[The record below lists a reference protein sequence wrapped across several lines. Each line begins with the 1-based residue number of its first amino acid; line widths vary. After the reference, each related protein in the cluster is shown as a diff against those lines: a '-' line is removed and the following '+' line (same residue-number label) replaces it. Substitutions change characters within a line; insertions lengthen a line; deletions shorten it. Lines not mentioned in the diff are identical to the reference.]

1 MTLGEHRRARG
12 RSRATDLVPLSYT
25 PASLTERILPVMDID
40 RLPSSVATLYA
51 ELLEQALVH
60 ERITPMEAQLP
71 GGPVAKTIRGR
82 RYLYWQVRKGEQ
94 VSQRYLG
101 PDSGELREAVRRVA
115 EGKRSADEQ
124 RAWFDRLA
132 AMLLQGGAAREDAQI
147 VSVLR
152 LLADL
157 GCFRRGGVLI
167 GTQAFRCYGNLLAVR
182 LPAASLRTQDIDV
195 AQRLDVA
202 IAASA
207 EPPVSVEAS
216 LSALGLLAVPGL
228 DPGSAS
234 TSFHMRKRELRV
246 DFLTPARSRHTEE
259 PVAIPGLGVSAWP
272 LSGLDYLIEEPVP
285 AVVLGATAVLVR
297 VPRPGRFALHTLW
310 TAPSRPVAEQAKA
323 GKDRAQATALIN
335 VLAID
340 RPDDLREA
348 LDALARRPNL
358 RRRVLAELERLP
370 PDLTTWLP

>member
-1 MTLGEHRRARG
+1 
-12 RSRATDLVPLSYT
+12 
-25 PASLTERILPVMDID
+25 MDID

-101 PDSGELREAVRRVA
+101 PDSEELRETVRRVT
-115 EGKRSADEQ
+115 EEKRSADEQ

-132 AMLLQGGAAREDAQI
+132 AMLLQGGAGREDAQ
-147 VSVLR
+147 VVAVLR

-182 LPAASLRTQDIDV
+182 LPAASLRTQDTD
-195 AQRLDVA
+195 AAHALDVA

-207 EPPVSVEAS
+207 EPPVSVVTS

-246 DFLTPARSRHTEE
+246 DFVTPARPRQPET

-272 LSGLDYLIEEPVP
+272 LRGLDYLIEEPVP
-285 AVVLGATAVLVR
+285 VVVLGATAVLVR
-297 VPRPGRFALHTLW
+297 VPRPGRFALHKLW
-310 TAPSRPVAEQAKA
+310 TAASRPVAEQPKA
-323 GKDRAQATALIN
+323 GKDRAQATALIH
-335 VLAID
+335 VLAVD

-348 LDALARRPNL
+348 LDALARRPSL
-358 RRRVLAELERLP
+358 RRRVIAELDRLA
-370 PDLTTWLP
+370 PDLKTWLP

>member
-1 MTLGEHRRARG
+1 
-12 RSRATDLVPLSYT
+12 
-25 PASLTERILPVMDID
+25 MDID

-51 ELLEQALVH
+51 ELLEHALVH
-60 ERITPMEAQLP
+60 ERITPMEAHLP

-101 PDSGELREAVRRVA
+101 PDSDELRGAVRRVA

-132 AMLLQGGAAREDAQI
+132 AMLLQGGAACEDAQI
-147 VSVLR
+147 VAVLR

-167 GTQAFRCYGNLLAVR
+167 GTHAFRCYGNLLAVR
-182 LPAASLRTQDIDV
+182 LPAASLRTQDV
-195 AQRLDVA
+195 AARLDVA

-216 LSALGLLAVPGL
+216 LSTLGLLAVPGL

-234 TSFHMRKRELRV
+234 TSFLMRRRELRV
-246 DFLTPARSRHTEE
+246 DFLTPARPRQPET
-259 PVAIPGLGVSAWP
+259 PVAIPGLGVFAWP

-285 AVVLGATAVLVR
+285 AMVLGATAVLVR
-297 VPRPGRFALHTLW
+297 VPRPGRFALHKLW
-310 TAPSRPVAEQAKA
+310 TAPGRPVAEQAKA
-323 GKDRAQATALIN
+323 GKDRAQAAALID
-335 VLAID
+335 VLAIE

-348 LDALARRPNL
+348 LDALTRRPTL

-370 PDLTTWLP
+370 LDLTTWLP

>member
-1 MTLGEHRRARG
+1 M
-12 RSRATDLVPLSYT
+12 TDLVPGSYT
-25 PASLTERILPVMDID
+25 PTPLTERIIPVMDID
-40 RLPSSVATLYA
+40 RLPASVATLYA
-51 ELLEQALVH
+51 ELLEQELVH

-101 PDSGELREAVRRVA
+101 PDSGELRAAVRRVA
-115 EGKRSADEQ
+115 EHKRSADEQ
-124 RAWFDRLA
+124 RAWFHRLA
-132 AMLLQGGAAREDAQI
+132 AMLVQGGATREDAQI
-147 VSVLR
+147 VAVLR

-182 LPAASLRTQDIDV
+182 MPAASLRTQDVDV

-202 IAASA
+202 IAAPA

-216 LSALGLLAVPGL
+216 LSALGLLAVPGF
-228 DPGSAS
+228 DPGRAS

-246 DFLTPARSRHTEE
+246 DFLTPARPRQTET

-297 VPRPGRFALHTLW
+297 VPRPGRFALHKLW
-310 TAPSRPVAEQAKA
+310 TAPGRPVAEQAKA
-323 GKDRAQATALIN
+323 GKDRAQAAALIN

-348 LDALARRPNL
+348 LDALARRPKL

-370 PDLTTWLP
+370 PDLTTWMP

>member
-1 MTLGEHRRARG
+1 M
-12 RSRATDLVPLSYT
+12 
-25 PASLTERILPVMDID
+25 TERIIQVVDID

-60 ERITPMEAQLP
+60 ERITPLEAQLP

-101 PDSGELREAVRRVA
+101 PDSEELRETVRRVA
-115 EGKRSADEQ
+115 EEKRSADEQ

-132 AMLLQGGAAREDAQI
+132 AMLLQGGAGREDGQVVA
-147 VSVLR
+147 VLR

-167 GTQAFRCYGNLLAVR
+167 GTQAFRCFGNLLAVR

-195 AQRLDVA
+195 AHALDVA

-207 EPPVSVEAS
+207 EPPVSAS

-246 DFLTPARSRHTEE
+246 DFVTPARPRQPET
-259 PVAIPGLGVSAWP
+259 PVAIPGLGISAWP
-272 LSGLDYLIEEPVP
+272 VRGLDYLIEEPVP
-285 AVVLGATAVLVR
+285 VVVLGATAVLVR
-297 VPRPGRFALHTLW
+297 VPRPGRFALHKLW
-310 TAPSRPVAEQAKA
+310 TAASRPVTEQPKA
-323 GKDRAQATALIN
+323 GKDRAQATALIH
-335 VLAID
+335 VLAVD

-348 LDALARRPNL
+348 LDAVARRPSM
-358 RRRVLAELERLP
+358 RRRVIAELDRLA
-370 PDLTTWLP
+370 PDLKTWLP